1 MAILGKIR
9 ERSIFLILVIG
20 MALFA
25 FVISGVIDGNS
36 QNIGLS
42 EPVGIVNDEKI
53 ESDFFRQMVEQTQR
67 TYNFS
72 TIKSLNLVWDQTL
85 RNTIFKQEFEKLGID
100 AGKDQLEQIISSDD
114 NLINNPNFQN
124 ESGFFDFQIFSDYI
138 AQLKTQNPTAYEN
151 WKFQE
156 KSIIN
161 VAKQRI
167 YLDLIKASTSMTIAE
182 AKDHYHLENDNV
194 NIKYAFIPYEIIE
207 DSVIKINDTEVANY
221 IRENKLK
228 YEKDKSTSIQ
238 LVTFEDVPTEDDLLE
253 IRSRLDALKS
263 KQIVYNEVSKL
274 TDTIEGFKQID
285 NIVEF
290 IDQYSEVPYDSVYK
304 PRGRFNNEYADILF
318 GLEKG
323 EVFGPYRDNNDFKLS
338 KLIDIKRNAS
348 IRASHI
354 LISYNGAT
362 RANSN
367 VSRTEKEAKSLANR
381 VYREARRSSSDFRE
395 LAMKYSDGPT
405 KNSGGDLGFFQQ
417 GQMAEEF
424 FTFANTNRV
433 GKLGIVKTEFGYHI
447 IKITDKDDL
456 ALIADVVIKAV
467 PSDKTS
473 NEVFRKATQFEM
485 ESKNDKDFAKIA
497 QNNNYKIR
505 TVSQISELEENLP
518 GLPKQRNIV
527 RWTFEEDSS
536 VGDVKRFTL
545 NSGGYVVVQITE
557 KIDKGLSSIDNV
569 GEEVR
574 KIISKKKKEVIIKNR
589 YKDIQ
594 SLDSFSKEDKVII
607 ETASAIN
614 QKNPTIPGTGNEPF
628 VVGAAFALNEG
639 KTSSLIAGE
648 KGVYMVV
655 LLKKNIVPDL
665 DDYSSYSKLILK
677 NSSQNLAENIF
688 NALKSVANIEDN
700 RALYY

>member
-285 NIVEF
+285 DIVEF

-536 VGDVKRFTL
+536 IGDVKRFTL

-594 SLDSFSKEDKVII
+594 SLDSFSKDDKVII

>member
-36 QNIGLS
+36 QNTGLS

-72 TIKSLNLVWDQTL
+72 LIKSLNLVWDQTL

-124 ESGFFDFQIFSDYI
+124 ESGFFDFQMFSDYI

-151 WKFQE
+151 WRFQE
-156 KSIIN
+156 ESIIN

-194 NIKYAFIPYEIIE
+194 NIKYAFIPYNIIA
-207 DSVIKINDTEVANY
+207 DSVIKINDNEVAKY

-238 LVTFEDVPTEDDLLE
+238 FVTFEDLPTEDDLFE
-253 IRSRLDALKS
+253 IRSRLDALKT

-285 NIVEF
+285 DIVEF
-290 IDQYSEVPYDSVYK
+290 IDQYSEVPFDSVYK

-381 VYREARRSSSDFRE
+381 VYREARRSSTDFRE

-628 VVGAAFALNEG
+628 VVGTAFALNEG

>member
-167 YLDLIKASTSMTIAE
+167 YIDLIKASTSMTIAE

-285 NIVEF
+285 DIVEF

-362 RANSN
+362 RANTN

-594 SLDSFSKEDKVII
+594 SLDSFSKDDKVII

>member
-161 VAKQRI
+161 VAKQKI
-167 YLDLIKASTSMTIAE
+167 YLDLIKASTSITIAE

-285 NIVEF
+285 DIVEF
-290 IDQYSEVPYDSVYK
+290 IDQYSEVPYDTVYK

-447 IKITDKDDL
+447 VKITDKDDL

-665 DDYSSYSKLILK
+665 DDYSNYSKLILK

>member
-36 QNIGLS
+36 QNTGLS

-161 VAKQRI
+161 VAKQKI

-285 NIVEF
+285 DIVEF

-594 SLDSFSKEDKVII
+594 SLDSFSKDDKVII

>member
-36 QNIGLS
+36 QNTSLS
-42 EPVGIVNDEKI
+42 EPIGVINDEKI

-138 AQLKTQNPTAYEN
+138 AQLKTQNPAAYEN

-161 VAKQRI
+161 VAKQKI

-194 NIKYAFIPYEIIE
+194 NIKYAFIPYDIIE
-207 DSVIKINDTEVANY
+207 DSIIKINDNEVAKY
-221 IRENKLK
+221 IRDNKLK
-228 YEKDKSTSIQ
+228 YERDKSTSIQ
-238 LVTFEDVPTEDDLLE
+238 LVTFEDVPTEDDLRE

-263 KQIVYNEVSKL
+263 KQTVYNEVSKL

-285 NIVEF
+285 DIAEF
-290 IDQYSEVPYDSVYK
+290 IDQYSEVPFDSIYK

-338 KLIDIKRNAS
+338 KLIDIKKNAS

-354 LISYNGAT
+354 LISYKGAT
-362 RANSN
+362 RANTN
-367 VSRTEKEAKSLANR
+367 VSRTEKEAKNLANR
-381 VYREARRSSSDFRE
+381 VYREARRYSTDFTE
-395 LAMKYSDGPT
+395 LAMRYSDDPT

-527 RWTFEEDSS
+527 RWTFEEDTSI
-536 VGDVKRFTL
+536 GDVKRFTL

-614 QKNPTIPGTGNEPF
+614 QKNPTIPATGNEPF
-628 VVGAAFALNEG
+628 VVGTAFALNEG

-648 KGVYMVV
+648 NGVYMVV

-700 RALYY
+700 RAQYY

>member
-161 VAKQRI
+161 VAKQKI

-207 DSVIKINDTEVANY
+207 DSVIKINDTEVDNY
-221 IRENKLK
+221 IKENKLK

-285 NIVEF
+285 DIVEF

>member
-161 VAKQRI
+161 VAKQKI
-167 YLDLIKASTSMTIAE
+167 YLDLIKASTSMTISE

-285 NIVEF
+285 DIVEF
-290 IDQYSEVPYDSVYK
+290 IDQYSEVSYDSVYK

-362 RANSN
+362 RANSS

-381 VYREARRSSSDFRE
+381 VYREARRSSSDFRK
-395 LAMKYSDGPT
+395 LAVKYSDGPT

-536 VGDVKRFTL
+536 IGDVKRFTL

-574 KIISKKKKEVIIKNR
+574 KIISKKKKEVIIRNR

>member
-161 VAKQRI
+161 VAKQKI

-362 RANSN
+362 RANTN

-594 SLDSFSKEDKVII
+594 SLDSFSKDDKVII

>member
-594 SLDSFSKEDKVII
+594 SLDSFSKDDKVII

>member
-42 EPVGIVNDEKI
+42 EPIGIVNDEKI

-161 VAKQRI
+161 VAKQKI
-167 YLDLIKASTSMTIAE
+167 YLDLIKASTSMTISE

-285 NIVEF
+285 DIVEF
-290 IDQYSEVPYDSVYK
+290 IDQYSEVSYDSVYK

-323 EVFGPYRDNNDFKLS
+323 EVFGPYRDNNNFKLS

-447 IKITDKDDL
+447 VKITDKDDL

-536 VGDVKRFTL
+536 IGDVKRFTL

>member
-161 VAKQRI
+161 VAKQKI

-285 NIVEF
+285 DIVEF
-290 IDQYSEVPYDSVYK
+290 IDQYSEVSYDSVYK

-323 EVFGPYRDNNDFKLS
+323 EVFGPYRDNNNFKLS

-536 VGDVKRFTL
+536 IGDVKRFTL

>member
-194 NIKYAFIPYEIIE
+194 NIKYAFIPYDIIE
-207 DSVIKINDTEVANY
+207 DSVIKINDNEVANY

-285 NIVEF
+285 DIVEF

-362 RANSN
+362 RANTN

-594 SLDSFSKEDKVII
+594 SLDSFSKDDKVII

>member
-161 VAKQRI
+161 VAKQKI

-285 NIVEF
+285 DIVEF

-447 IKITDKDDL
+447 VKITDKDDL

-594 SLDSFSKEDKVII
+594 SLDSFSKDDKVII

-639 KTSSLIAGE
+639 KISSLIAGE

-665 DDYSSYSKLILK
+665 DDYSSYSKLIPK

>member
-161 VAKQRI
+161 VAKQKI

-285 NIVEF
+285 DIVEF
-290 IDQYSEVPYDSVYK
+290 IDQYSEVSYDSVYK

-323 EVFGPYRDNNDFKLS
+323 EVFGPYRDNNNFKLS

-433 GKLGIVKTEFGYHI
+433 GKLGIVKTEFGFHI

-527 RWTFEEDSS
+527 RWTFEEGSS
-536 VGDVKRFTL
+536 IGDVKRFTL

-574 KIISKKKKEVIIKNR
+574 KIISKKKKEVIIKNL

-648 KGVYMVV
+648 NGVYMVV

>member
-1 MAILGKIR
+1 M
-9 ERSIFLILVIG
+9 
-20 MALFA
+20 
-25 FVISGVIDGNS
+25 
-36 QNIGLS
+36 
-42 EPVGIVNDEKI
+42 
-53 ESDFFRQMVEQTQR
+53 
-67 TYNFS
+67 
-72 TIKSLNLVWDQTL
+72 
-85 RNTIFKQEFEKLGID
+85 
-100 AGKDQLEQIISSDD
+100 
-114 NLINNPNFQN
+114 
-124 ESGFFDFQIFSDYI
+124 
-138 AQLKTQNPTAYEN
+138 
-151 WKFQE
+151 
-156 KSIIN
+156 
-161 VAKQRI
+161 
-167 YLDLIKASTSMTIAE
+167 
-182 AKDHYHLENDNV
+182 
-194 NIKYAFIPYEIIE
+194 
-207 DSVIKINDTEVANY
+207 
-221 IRENKLK
+221 
-228 YEKDKSTSIQ
+228 
-238 LVTFEDVPTEDDLLE
+238 
-253 IRSRLDALKS
+253 
-263 KQIVYNEVSKL
+263 
-274 TDTIEGFKQID
+274 
-285 NIVEF
+285 
-290 IDQYSEVPYDSVYK
+290 
-304 PRGRFNNEYADILF
+304 
-318 GLEKG
+318 EKG

-362 RANSN
+362 RANTN

-594 SLDSFSKEDKVII
+594 SLDSFSKDDKVII

>member
-161 VAKQRI
+161 VAKQKI

-285 NIVEF
+285 DIVEF
-290 IDQYSEVPYDSVYK
+290 IDQYSEVSYDSIYK

-323 EVFGPYRDNNDFKLS
+323 EVFGPYRDNNNFKLS

-497 QNNNYKIR
+497 LNNNYKIR

>member
-161 VAKQRI
+161 VAKQKI

-207 DSVIKINDTEVANY
+207 DSVIKINDTEVDNY
-221 IRENKLK
+221 IKENKLK

-285 NIVEF
+285 DIVEF

-456 ALIADVVIKAV
+456 ALIADVVIKAL

-536 VGDVKRFTL
+536 IGDVKRFTL

-628 VVGAAFALNEG
+628 VVGTAFALNEG

>member
-36 QNIGLS
+36 QNTGLS
-42 EPVGIVNDEKI
+42 EPVGIVNDEEI

-114 NLINNPNFQN
+114 NVINNPNFQN

-161 VAKQRI
+161 VAKQKI

-194 NIKYAFIPYEIIE
+194 NIKYAFIPYDIIE
-207 DSVIKINDTEVANY
+207 DSVIKINDNEVGKY

-238 LVTFEDVPTEDDLLE
+238 LVTFEDLPTEDDLLE
-253 IRSRLDALKS
+253 IRLRLDALKA

-285 NIVEF
+285 DIVEF
-290 IDQYSEVPYDSVYK
+290 IDQYSEVPFDSVYK

-354 LISYNGAT
+354 LISYNGAS
-362 RANSN
+362 RANPN
-367 VSRTEKEAKSLANR
+367 VSRTEKEAKNLANR
-381 VYREARRSSSDFRE
+381 VYREAKRSSTDFRE

-405 KNSGGDLGFFQQ
+405 KNTGGDLGFFQQ

-497 QNNNYKIR
+497 QNNNYEIR

-536 VGDVKRFTL
+536 KGDVKRFTL
-545 NSGGYVVVQITE
+545 NSGGYAVVQITD
-557 KIDKGLSSIDNV
+557 KIEKGLSSIENV

-589 YKDIQ
+589 YKDVQ
-594 SLDSFSKEDKVII
+594 NLDSFSKEDKVII

-614 QKNPTIPGTGNEPF
+614 QKNPTIPGIANEPF
-628 VVGAAFALNEG
+628 VVGTAFALNEG
-639 KTSSLIAGE
+639 ETSSLIAGE

-655 LLKKNIVPDL
+655 LLKKNIVTDL

-677 NSSQNLAENIF
+677 NSSQNLPENIF

>member
-36 QNIGLS
+36 QNTGLS

-161 VAKQRI
+161 VAKQKI

-290 IDQYSEVPYDSVYK
+290 IDQYSEVRYDSVYK

-594 SLDSFSKEDKVII
+594 SLDSFSKDDKVII

>member
-161 VAKQRI
+161 VAKQKI
-167 YLDLIKASTSMTIAE
+167 YLDLIKASTSMTISE

-285 NIVEF
+285 DIVEF

-574 KIISKKKKEVIIKNR
+574 KIISKKKKDAVIKNR

>member
-161 VAKQRI
+161 VAKQKI
-167 YLDLIKASTSMTIAE
+167 YLDLIKASTSMTISE

-285 NIVEF
+285 DIVEF

-536 VGDVKRFTL
+536 IGDVKRFTL

-665 DDYSSYSKLILK
+665 DDYSNYSKLILK

>member
-100 AGKDQLEQIISSDD
+100 AGKDQLEQIISTDD
-114 NLINNPNFQN
+114 NFINNPNFQN
-124 ESGFFDFQIFSDYI
+124 ESGVFDFQIFSDYI

-161 VAKQRI
+161 VAKQKI

-253 IRSRLDALKS
+253 IRSRLDALKT

-285 NIVEF
+285 DIVEF

-545 NSGGYVVVQITE
+545 NGGGYVVVQITE

-574 KIISKKKKEVIIKNR
+574 KIISKKKKDAVIKNR

-594 SLDSFSKEDKVII
+594 SLDSFSKEDKVLI

-614 QKNPTIPGTGNEPF
+614 QKNPTNPGTGNEPF

>member
-138 AQLKTQNPTAYEN
+138 AQLKTQNPAAYEN

-161 VAKQRI
+161 VAKQKI

-594 SLDSFSKEDKVII
+594 SLDSFSKDDKVII

>member
-124 ESGFFDFQIFSDYI
+124 ESGFFDFQIFSEYI

-161 VAKQRI
+161 VAKQKI
-167 YLDLIKASTSMTIAE
+167 YLDLIKASTSMTISE

-285 NIVEF
+285 DIVEF

-323 EVFGPYRDNNDFKLS
+323 EVFGPYRDNNNFKLS

-447 IKITDKDDL
+447 VKITDKDDL

-536 VGDVKRFTL
+536 IGDVKRFTL

-665 DDYSSYSKLILK
+665 DDYSNYSKLILK

-700 RALYY
+700 RAMYY

>member
-161 VAKQRI
+161 VAKQKI

-285 NIVEF
+285 DIVEF

-536 VGDVKRFTL
+536 IGDVKRFTL

-594 SLDSFSKEDKVII
+594 SLDSFSKDDKVII

>member
-161 VAKQRI
+161 VAKQKI

-194 NIKYAFIPYEIIE
+194 NIKYAFIPYDIIE
-207 DSVIKINDTEVANY
+207 DSVIKINDNEVAKY

-238 LVTFEDVPTEDDLLE
+238 FVTFEDLPTEDDLFE
-253 IRSRLDALKS
+253 IRSRLDALKT

-285 NIVEF
+285 DIVEF
-290 IDQYSEVPYDSVYK
+290 IDQYSEVPFDSVYK

-381 VYREARRSSSDFRE
+381 VYREARRSSTDFRE

-536 VGDVKRFTL
+536 IGDVKRFTL

-574 KIISKKKKEVIIKNR
+574 KIISKKKKDAVIKNR

-628 VVGAAFALNEG
+628 VVGTAFALNEG

>member
-161 VAKQRI
+161 VAKQKI
-167 YLDLIKASTSMTIAE
+167 YLDLIKASTSITIAE

-285 NIVEF
+285 DIVEF
-290 IDQYSEVPYDSVYK
+290 IDQYSEVPYDTVYK

-323 EVFGPYRDNNDFKLS
+323 EVFGPYRDNNNFKLS

>member
-161 VAKQRI
+161 VAKQKI

-285 NIVEF
+285 DIVEF

-594 SLDSFSKEDKVII
+594 SLDSFSKDDKVII

-700 RALYY
+700 RAMFY

>member
-161 VAKQRI
+161 VAKQKI

-285 NIVEF
+285 DIVEF
-290 IDQYSEVPYDSVYK
+290 IDQYSEVSYDSVYK

-323 EVFGPYRDNNDFKLS
+323 EVFGPYRDNNNFKLS

-594 SLDSFSKEDKVII
+594 SLDSFSKDDKVII

-665 DDYSSYSKLILK
+665 DDYSNYSKLILK

>member
-1 MAILGKIR
+1 M
-9 ERSIFLILVIG
+9 
-20 MALFA
+20 
-25 FVISGVIDGNS
+25 
-36 QNIGLS
+36 
-42 EPVGIVNDEKI
+42 
-53 ESDFFRQMVEQTQR
+53 
-67 TYNFS
+67 
-72 TIKSLNLVWDQTL
+72 
-85 RNTIFKQEFEKLGID
+85 
-100 AGKDQLEQIISSDD
+100 
-114 NLINNPNFQN
+114 
-124 ESGFFDFQIFSDYI
+124 
-138 AQLKTQNPTAYEN
+138 KTQNPTAYEN

-161 VAKQRI
+161 VAKQKI

-285 NIVEF
+285 DIVEF

-594 SLDSFSKEDKVII
+594 SLDSFSKDDKVII

>member
-1 MAILGKIR
+1 M
-9 ERSIFLILVIG
+9 
-20 MALFA
+20 
-25 FVISGVIDGNS
+25 
-36 QNIGLS
+36 
-42 EPVGIVNDEKI
+42 
-53 ESDFFRQMVEQTQR
+53 
-67 TYNFS
+67 
-72 TIKSLNLVWDQTL
+72 
-85 RNTIFKQEFEKLGID
+85 
-100 AGKDQLEQIISSDD
+100 
-114 NLINNPNFQN
+114 
-124 ESGFFDFQIFSDYI
+124 
-138 AQLKTQNPTAYEN
+138 
-151 WKFQE
+151 
-156 KSIIN
+156 
-161 VAKQRI
+161 
-167 YLDLIKASTSMTIAE
+167 
-182 AKDHYHLENDNV
+182 
-194 NIKYAFIPYEIIE
+194 
-207 DSVIKINDTEVANY
+207 
-221 IRENKLK
+221 
-228 YEKDKSTSIQ
+228 
-238 LVTFEDVPTEDDLLE
+238 
-253 IRSRLDALKS
+253 
-263 KQIVYNEVSKL
+263 
-274 TDTIEGFKQID
+274 
-285 NIVEF
+285 
-290 IDQYSEVPYDSVYK
+290 
-304 PRGRFNNEYADILF
+304 
-318 GLEKG
+318 EKG

-381 VYREARRSSSDFRE
+381 VYREARRSSTDFGE
-395 LAMKYSDGPT
+395 LAMKYSEGPT

-536 VGDVKRFTL
+536 IGDVKRFTL

-557 KIDKGLSSIDNV
+557 KIDKGFSSIDNV

-574 KIISKKKKEVIIKNR
+574 KIISKKKKEVIIRNR

-628 VVGAAFALNEG
+628 VVGTAFALNEG

-648 KGVYMVV
+648 NGVYMVV

-700 RALYY
+700 RAMYY

>member
-285 NIVEF
+285 DIVEF

-594 SLDSFSKEDKVII
+594 SLDSFSKDDKVII

>member
-161 VAKQRI
+161 VAKQKI

-285 NIVEF
+285 DIVEF

-574 KIISKKKKEVIIKNR
+574 KIISKKKKDAVIKNR